1 MRSKLGV
8 QVLGSVEGHAKGV
21 SYAVP
26 VQETDQQGA
35 LEANEWQ
42 AGEWAQVPQFRR
54 QGSFTLQAPKP
65 SRILLCPHRAPL
77 PKHPTSPGAQ
87 RGRASRAHRS
97 QACFRV
103 RNKELTSSQQP
114 GFCTE
119 VRPVLRPALQLGHAG
134 GWGRWAGQRT
144 PTGAQQEGP
153 ALTLTAWSVAGHG
166 PCFPP
171 PAHAVQRGPGRT
183 LPGLQ
188 SRGRA
193 ELCRDSG
200 SRGSRALIPSPS

>member
-1 MRSKLGV
+1 MSAMLCLCRKLTSRGRWK
-8 QVLGSVEGHAKGV
+8 QMNG
-21 SYAVP
+21 
-26 VQETDQQGA
+26 
-35 LEANEWQ
+35 
-42 AGEWAQVPQFRR
+42 R
-54 QGSFTLQAPKP
+54 QGSGPKSP
-65 SRILLCPHRAPL
+65 SSEGKAHSPSKPPSHQGSFSALTEPPFPSIPPPL
-77 PKHPTSPGAQ
+77 EPREAEPQGH
-87 RGRASRAHRS
+87 
-97 QACFRV
+97 
-103 RNKELTSSQQP
+103 
-114 GFCTE
+114 TE

>member
-97 QACFRV
+97 QAC
-103 RNKELTSSQQP
+103 SQTCPAVGTRRWVGQV
-114 GFCTE
+114 G
-119 VRPVLRPALQLGHAG
+119 RPTHPDRGPAG
-134 GWGRWAGQRT
+134 GASSDLNCAVCGWAW
-144 PTGAQQEGP
+144 
-153 ALTLTAWSVAGHG
+153 ALL
-166 PCFPP
+166 
-171 PAHAVQRGPGRT
+171 
-183 LPGLQ
+183 
-188 SRGRA
+188 
-193 ELCRDSG
+193 
-200 SRGSRALIPSPS
+200 SPSRTCSAERPGEDLARAAE